1 MVVRA
6 LALMGACL
14 VGLAV
19 AGSSESFD
27 IALQELEHVK
37 FLTNN
42 LTDAVNA
49 WDGKSVPLA
58 LYNIHQPANATTV
71 YVRNATDVLKQ
82 HPATFDITQAFRIG
96 SPAQDLAYAVNASIA
111 TLQRRKDDFVAAGI
125 TPIVVPD
132 LENLLN
138 ATQAFGEVLT
148 SYVDEGLRVV
158 AQNLQQQI
166 IDSLQQG
173 IACFEDKNM
182 TCETAIVDPDRTR
195 KLALKYNAM
204 KPNGYPIV

>member
-1 MVVRA
+1 MGVRS

-27 IALQELEHVK
+27 VALQELEHVQ

-42 LTDAVNA
+42 LTESVNA
-49 WDGKSVPLA
+49 WDGKNVDLA
-58 LYNIHQPANATTV
+58 LFNIHQPANATTI

-82 HPATFDITQAFRIG
+82 HPTTYDITQAFRIG

-111 TLQRRKDDFVAAGI
+111 SLHRKKDAFVAAGI
-125 TPIVVPD
+125 PSIVVLD
-132 LENLLN
+132 LKDLLN
-138 ATQAFGEVLT
+138 ATVGFGEVLT
-148 SYVDEGLRVV
+148 SYVDEDLRVV

-166 IDSLQQG
+166 IKSLEQG
-173 IACFEDKNM
+173 ITCFENKNM
-182 TCETAIVDPDRTR
+182 TCETAVVDPDRTR